1 MSSTPY
7 PPPGG
12 FPQQPGA
19 YPPPPGAY
27 PPGTGAAPPSY
38 APRTVNLALVLQEVF
53 TVTVRLRNNRQM
65 VNDAEVFRN
74 QIRSALKAA
83 EREGK
88 ALGYTDEDIRLG
100 IFAVV
105 AFLDETVLN
114 LRNPVF
120 QDWVRR
126 PMQEE
131 LFGQHVAGET
141 FFQHLQKILGRRDT
155 PETADLLEVYY
166 LCLLLG
172 FLGRYS
178 VAGKGELRAIMGA
191 IDDKMRRIRKTRPDL
206 SPAWEIGGRAVNIS
220 STDTWAQRL
229 AFTAI
234 GCAGLAVVLFIFYS
248 ILLGSGVSDLSTLAA
263 QLPRF

>member
-1 MSSTPY
+1 MASTPT
-7 PPPGG
+7 PN
-12 FPQQPGA
+12 
-19 YPPPPGAY
+19 
-27 PPGTGAAPPSY
+27 AAGPNAPA
-38 APRTVNLALVLQEVF
+38 APRTVNLALVFQEVF
-53 TVTVRLRNNRQM
+53 TVTVRLRSNRQM

-74 QIRSALKAA
+74 QIRSALRAA
-83 EREGK
+83 EREAK
-88 ALGYTDEDIRLG
+88 SLGYIDEDIRLG
-100 IFAVV
+100 VFAVV

-178 VAGKGELRAIMGA
+178 VAGKGELRALMGA

-206 SPAWEIGGRAVNIS
+206 SPAWEIRGQMVTIAV
-220 STDTWAQRL
+220 TDVWAQRL
-229 AFTAI
+229 GYAAL
-234 GCAGLAVVLFIFYS
+234 GSAGLMLVLFFFYWVR
-248 ILLGSGVSDLSTLAA
+248 LGSGVSDLHTLAA

>member
-1 MSSTPY
+1 MASTPNAPSPNT
-7 PPPGG
+7 PPVL
-12 FPQQPGA
+12 
-19 YPPPPGAY
+19 
-27 PPGTGAAPPSY
+27 
-38 APRTVNLALVLQEVF
+38 RTVNLALVFQEVF
-53 TVTVRLRNNRQM
+53 TVTTRLRSNRQM
-65 VNDAEVFRN
+65 VTDAEVFRN
-74 QIRSALKAA
+74 QIRSALRAA
-83 EREGK
+83 EREAK
-88 ALGYTDEDIRLG
+88 ALGYTDEDIKLG
-100 IFAVV
+100 VFATV

-141 FFQHLQKILGRRDT
+141 FFQHLQKIVGRRDM

-178 VAGKGELRAIMGA
+178 VSGKGELRAVMGA
-191 IDDKMRRIRKTRPDL
+191 VDDKMRRIRKTRPDL
-206 SPAWEIGGRAVNIS
+206 SPAWEISGQMVTIAA
-220 STDTWAQRL
+220 TDVWARRL
-229 AFTAI
+229 GYAAI
-234 GCAGLAVVLFIFYS
+234 GCAGLALLLFIFYS
-248 ILLGSGVSDLSTLAA
+248 ILLGSGVSDLRTLAA

>member
-1 MSSTPY
+1 MATP
-7 PPPGG
+7 PVSPAPA
-12 FPQQPGA
+12 PN
-19 YPPPPGAY
+19 
-27 PPGTGAAPPSY
+27 APP
-38 APRTVNLALVLQEVF
+38 ALRTTNLALVFQEVL
-53 TVTVRLRNNRQM
+53 TVTVRLRSNRQM
-65 VNDAEVFRN
+65 VTDAEVFRN

-83 EREGK
+83 DREGK
-88 ALGYTDEDIRLG
+88 AFGYTDEDIRLG

-141 FFQHLQKILGRRDT
+141 FFQHLQKIVGRRDV
-155 PETADLLEVYY
+155 PETADLLEIYY

-178 VAGKGELRAIMGA
+178 VSGKGELRAVMGA
-191 IDDKMRRIRKTRPDL
+191 VDDKMRRIRKTKPDL
-206 SPAWEIGGRAVNIS
+206 SPAWEIGGQMVTIAARDA
-220 STDTWAQRL
+220 WANRL
-229 AFTAI
+229 AYAAI
-234 GCAGLAVVLFIFYS
+234 GSAGLAVVLFLFYT
-248 ILLGSGVSDLSTLAA
+248 ILLGSGVSDLRTLAA

>member
-1 MSSTPY
+1 MSS
-7 PPPGG
+7 PPNS
-12 FPQQPGA
+12 
-19 YPPPPGAY
+19 
-27 PPGTGAAPPSY
+27 PPSGANPAAA
-38 APRTVNLALVLQEVF
+38 APRTVNLALVFQEVF
-53 TVTVRLRNNRQM
+53 TVTARLRCNRQT
-65 VNDAEVFRN
+65 VTDAEVFRN

-88 ALGYTDEDIRLG
+88 SLGYTDEDIRLG

-141 FFQHLQKILGRRDT
+141 FFQHLQKILGRRDVL
-155 PETADLLEVYY
+155 ETADLLEVYY

-178 VAGKGELRAIMGA
+178 VSGKGELRAVMGA

-206 SPAWEIGGRAVNIS
+206 SPAWEIGGQMVTIAQ
-220 STDTWAQRL
+220 TDVWALRL
-229 AFTAI
+229 GYAALA
-234 GCAGLAVVLFIFYS
+234 CAGLTLVLFLSYWV
-248 ILLGSGVSDLSTLAA
+248 LLGSGASDLRTLAA

>member
-1 MSSTPY
+1 MPS
-7 PPPGG
+7 PPQPSAPG
-12 FPQQPGA
+12 PN
-19 YPPPPGAY
+19 
-27 PPGTGAAPPSY
+27 AAPP
-38 APRTVNLALVLQEVF
+38 APRTVNLALVFQEVL
-53 TVTVRLRNNRQM
+53 TVTVRLRSNRQT
-65 VNDAEVFRN
+65 VTDAEVFRN

-83 EREGK
+83 EREAK
-88 ALGYTDEDIRLG
+88 SLGYIDEDIKLG
-100 IFAVV
+100 IFAIV
-105 AFLDETVLN
+105 AFLDETILN

-141 FFQHLQKILGRRDT
+141 FFQHLQKIVGRRDV

-178 VAGKGELRAIMGA
+178 VSGKGELRAVMGA
-191 IDDKMRRIRKTRPDL
+191 VDDKMRRIRKTRPDL
-206 SPAWEIGGRAVNIS
+206 SPAWEITGQMVTMGA
-220 STDTWAQRL
+220 TDVWARRL
-229 AFTAI
+229 GFAAI
-234 GCAGLAVVLFIFYS
+234 GCGGLAVVMFIFYA
-248 ILLGSGVSDLSTLAA
+248 ILLASGVSDLRTLAA

>member
-1 MSSTPY
+1 MAS
-7 PPPGG
+7 PPV
-12 FPQQPGA
+12 A
-19 YPPPPGAY
+19 PPPPQ
-27 PPGTGAAPPSY
+27 SF
-38 APRTVNLALVLQEVF
+38 APRTTNLALVFQEIL
-53 TVTVRLRNNRQM
+53 TVTVRLRSNRQT
-65 VNDAEVFRN
+65 VTDAEVFRN

-83 EREGK
+83 DREGK
-88 ALGYTDEDIRLG
+88 SLGYTDEDIRLG

-120 QDWVRR
+120 TDWVRR

-131 LFGQHVAGET
+131 LFGQHIAGET
-141 FFQHLQKILGRRDT
+141 FFQHLQKILGRRDV

-178 VAGKGELRAIMGA
+178 VSGKGELRAVMGA
-191 IDDKMRRIRKTRPDL
+191 IDDKMRRIRKSRPDL
-206 SPAWEIGGRAVNIS
+206 SPQWEIGGQMVTMVT
-220 STDTWAQRL
+220 TDVWAKRL
-229 AFTAI
+229 GYVAMS
-234 GCAGLAVVLFIFYS
+234 CAGLAVLLFIFYT
-248 ILLGSGVSDLSTLAA
+248 ILLGSGVSDLRTLAA

>member
-1 MSSTPY
+1 MPPDSPTPV
-7 PPPGG
+7 PN
-12 FPQQPGA
+12 
-19 YPPPPGAY
+19 
-27 PPGTGAAPPSY
+27 AANV
-38 APRTVNLALVLQEVF
+38 AQRTVNLALVFQEVL
-53 TVTVRLRNNRQM
+53 TVTVRLRSNRQT
-65 VNDAEVFRN
+65 VTDAEVFRN
-74 QIRSALKAA
+74 QIRSALKASD
-83 EREGK
+83 REAK

-131 LFGQHVAGET
+131 LFGQHIAGET
-141 FFQHLQKILGRRDT
+141 FFQNLQKIVGRRDV

-178 VAGKGELRAIMGA
+178 VSGKGELRAVMGA
-191 IDDKMRRIRKTRPDL
+191 VDDKMRRIRKTRPDL
-206 SPAWEIGGRAVNIS
+206 SPAWEITGQMVTVAT
-220 STDTWAQRL
+220 TDVWARGL
-229 AFTAI
+229 SYAAI
-234 GCAGLAVVLFIFYS
+234 GCTALTVLLFIFYS
-248 ILLGSGVSDLSTLAA
+248 LMLASGVSDMRTLAA

>member
-1 MSSTPY
+1 MSSPPVAPAPTP
-7 PPPGG
+7 
-12 FPQQPGA
+12 
-19 YPPPPGAY
+19 
-27 PPGTGAAPPSY
+27 AAAL
-38 APRTVNLALVLQEVF
+38 APRTANLALTFQEVF
-53 TVTVRLRNNRQM
+53 TVAVRLRSNRQQ
-65 VNDAEVFRN
+65 VTDAEMFRN
-74 QIRSALKAA
+74 QIRSALKTAD
-83 EREGK
+83 REAR
-88 ALGYTDEDIRLG
+88 ALGYPDEDIRFG
-100 IFAVV
+100 IFALV

-141 FFQHLQKILGRRDT
+141 FYQNLQKILGRRDV

-178 VAGKGELRAIMGA
+178 VSGKGELRAIMGA
-191 IDDKMRRIRKTRPDL
+191 IDDKIRRIRNPRPDL
-206 SPAWEIGGRAVNIS
+206 SPAWEIGNRIVTVTRA
-220 STDTWAQRL
+220 DAWARRSGF
-229 AFTAI
+229 AAI
-234 GCAGLAVVLFIFYS
+234 ASAGLAAVLFALYWIA
-248 ILLGSGVSDLSTLAA
+248 LGSGVSDLSTLAA

>member
-1 MSSTPY
+1 MASPPQT
-7 PPPGG
+7 PPPA
-12 FPQQPGA
+12 PNA
-19 YPPPPGAY
+19 
-27 PPGTGAAPPSY
+27 AAP
-38 APRTVNLALVLQEVF
+38 AQRTVNLALVFQEVL
-53 TVTVRLRNNRQM
+53 TVTVRLRCNRQT
-65 VNDAEVFRN
+65 VTDAEVFRN

-83 EREGK
+83 DREGK
-88 ALGYTDEDIRLG
+88 TLGYLDEDIRLG

-131 LFGQHVAGET
+131 LFGQHIAGET
-141 FFQHLQKILGRRDT
+141 FFQNLQKIVGRRDV

-178 VAGKGELRAIMGA
+178 VSGKGELRAVMGA
-191 IDDKMRRIRKTRPDL
+191 VDDKMRRIRKTRPDL
-206 SPAWEIGGRAVNIS
+206 SPAWEITGQVVTLS
-220 STDTWAQRL
+220 SGDVWARRL
-229 AFTAI
+229 GYAAI
-234 GCAGLAVVLFIFYS
+234 GCASLAVLLFIFYS
-248 ILLGSGVSDLSTLAA
+248 ILLGSGVSDMRTLAA